1 MGVCAIALLFIPDL
15 AAPFRLVKWALWGAV
30 LAVMAVRLAAD
41 SGLPVR
47 FIPRNR
53 WIFFTAM
60 GFVVWSMIAPWVTTP
75 FTTAH
80 TAGMLLM
87 AMGFA
92 FSWLSAL
99 ELQGAGNHEQW
110 QGLFILGL
118 GGSLLSIIVILQAS
132 GLTLPGFIPAVSRE
146 FRVLGTLGNPNWT
159 AGFLLSLPPVLLGV
173 RSWLSEKN
181 ESRHLQAACAI
192 MAVLIAC
199 ATVATGSK
207 AGAIA
212 LVAGF
217 VAYILLDTRMKG
229 RNRQLT
235 VIGTFLVITVAG
247 TGLISSGLLH
257 SLSWTRGRLFLW
269 KTGLTLMAQNP
280 LTGIGFGGFPA
291 GYPRALP
298 MLIGG
303 DPLAYMPLHRVEFAY
318 NDMLQFAV
326 ESGVPSALLYLA
338 LVFLLLRHVNQV
350 GDGLTRGVGA
360 AMAAMV
366 VYGCFDSPLQLPGTL
381 ALWWYLVGWMMAGW
395 PKEHTT
401 PEKTAKLRPWMRL
414 FFSVCLILLGLF
426 QTVRFSAAEVFWTL
440 GAKSLA
446 EKQTHEA
453 TLYLEKAAAF
463 HPENAILLSEAA
475 KVFLRDRNP
484 YQALETVNRA
494 LTAGFSF
501 DDLFLRQK
509 ILSQMGKT
517 SETLCE
523 WKRMATDYPG
533 LFTPHIELG
542 RMYLEQGELSKARNE
557 LETVL
562 RIKQRGDTDRSYHA
576 EAKRMLGQIRKMSR
590 QGHSEDRTRK
600 D

>member
-1 MGVCAIALLFIPDL
+1 MGVCAIALLFIPGL

-30 LAVMAVRLAAD
+30 PAIMAVRLAAD

-53 WIFFTAM
+53 WIFFIAM

-99 ELQGAGNHEQW
+99 DLQGAENHEKW
-110 QGLFILGL
+110 HGLFILSL
-118 GGSLLSIIVILQAS
+118 GGSLVSIIAILQAS

-159 AGFLLSLPPVLLGV
+159 AGFLLSLPLLLLGV
-173 RSWLSEKN
+173 RSWLSEKD
-181 ESRHLQAACAI
+181 ESRHLQTACAI
-192 MAVLIAC
+192 MAVLIVC

-212 LVAGF
+212 LAAGF

-235 VIGTFLVITVAG
+235 VAGIFFALTVAG

-257 SLSWTRGRLFLW
+257 SLSWIRGRLFLW
-269 KTGLTLMAQNP
+269 KTGLTLIAQNP
-280 LTGIGFGGFPA
+280 VTGIGLGGFPA
-291 GYPRALP
+291 GYPQALP
-298 MLIGG
+298 MLVSGN
-303 DPLAYMPLHRVEFAY
+303 PQAYMPLHRVEFAY

-338 LVFLLLRHVNQV
+338 LTFFLLRHASQA
-350 GDGLTRGVGA
+350 GCGLTRGVGA
-360 AMAAMV
+360 AVAAMA

-381 ALWWYLVGWMMAGW
+381 ALWWYLVGWMMAGR
-395 PKEHTT
+395 PKEHAS
-401 PEKTAKLRPWMRL
+401 PEKTTKLRPWVRL
-414 FFSVCLILLGLF
+414 FFSACLILLGLF
-426 QTVRFSAAEVFWTL
+426 QAVRFSAAEFFWTL

-453 TLYLEKAAAF
+453 ALHVKKAAAF

-475 KVFLRDRNP
+475 KVFLRDKDP
-484 YQALETVNRA
+484 YQALETINRA

-517 SETLCE
+517 SETLYE

-542 RMYLEQGELSKARNE
+542 RMYLEQGEFSQARNE

-562 RIKQRGDTDRSYHA
+562 RIRQRGDADRPYHA

-590 QGHSEDRTRK
+590 HTRVGI
-600 D
+600 